1 MFIDQIDT
9 SINKFYTIFMVKKLQ
24 SSN

>member
-9 SINKFYTIFMVKKLQ
+9 SINKFCVLFMVKKLQ